1 MEKGDELLNDLARVC
16 DSIEKL
22 NVDIKSQTLIF
33 ELSKVEFEK
42 VFDLV
47 QKKYNR
53 RMQLPK
59 DTFTIAIGNVDIVFN
74 TSNV

>member
-1 MEKGDELLNDLARVC
+1 MEKGVELLNDLARVC

-33 ELSKVEFEK
+33 ELSNVEFEK

-53 RMQLPK
+53 KMPLPK